1 MRNWRKRSLFDCWKR
16 QLALRLCGTDFM
28 HLRFACESDYE
39 RVLAGGSWVVYGN
52 YLTVQPWSRS
62 FSTSI
67 DHPTRVLAW
76 VRLPGLPYRSYT
88 KGLFKYISELIGEV
102 VKVDT
107 NTAEGRRERF
117 ARLAVVVDLSKP
129 LVAGLV
135 IDGHKQTIEYEGLPV
150 ICFSCGKYGHMQ
162 EGCGG
167 NEQTLERS
175 TKSVSLGAEG
185 GSVYGPWMQAQGRRP
200 PGGPCYHEHLQRPV
214 FLLIRKIRD
223 LVISAGPIAA
233 AKGKATAQTGVGSSK
248 GIGLEKSRGS
258 GEVYSSLEALKKLPS
273 GDARVVL
280 DVAMGANK
288 ENIDVNLPNPET
300 SVAAKGSVIRMNSS
314 LNRRSHMAVRI
325 DEEGHRSV
333 SKDIG
338 DRSMSGP
345 IRSSGTKHVNRMVA
359 SAKSIYK
366 QGSRLHRKELKKGP
380 DKPTLGDWLPSALN
394 KIGGTGDAD
403 NGRLLEKDSTMGIK
417 PVEDTAEATEGVLSI
432 DFQNYFRLLLRTHR
446 PDIFAIMEP
455 RVSGDLADE
464 FIRRSGFEFSYRVE
478 ANGFSG
484 GIWILWKPSVSLDV
498 LAVDSQFIHGACL
511 VHGTRKSF
519 FITFVYASPNA
530 YRRSFVWDRIR
541 VLEHG
546 LDLPWILGGDFNVI
560 GSMNER
566 QGGSVTRY
574 GVCSRFCD
582 FLFQSGLV
590 DMGFSGPKFTW
601 RRGSLSQRLDRCLC
615 NGAWI
620 SQFASSEVTH
630 LQQLGSDHR
639 PIMLS
644 LFSNVEER
652 CSRPFRFLDAWSEH
666 PEFPTV
672 VSNSW
677 SKEKSMGEN
686 IFSFQKICN
695 IWNRN
700 SFGHI
705 GRKKRRLLAR
715 IRGIEIALEKGR
727 SAKLEELDCALKAE
741 LCTVLDQ
748 EESMWSQKSR
758 NKWFQLGDR
767 NTKYFHAV
775 TMARRKRNTIRRLR
789 LGEGEW
795 CDDTTTLQSAA
806 AEESV
811 IHVLRDCV
819 VAGNT
824 WRRLVRPDKLVEFM
838 ALPFDEWLMRN
849 LRGGAGF
856 AFDAAGW
863 GVLFPTIC
871 WTLWKTRCKQVMEPD
886 SGVVSDPFFVGH
898 QLVAAYAASVAD
910 GAKVGGVPHP
920 PVSINRILVGDS
932 CDMSTTC
939 VGG

>member
-1 MRNWRKRSLFDCWKR
+1 MVN
-16 QLALRLCGTDFM
+16 
-28 HLRFACESDYE
+28 
-39 RVLAGGSWVVYGN
+39 
-52 YLTVQPWSRS
+52 
-62 FSTSI
+62 
-67 DHPTRVLAW
+67 
-76 VRLPGLPYRSYT
+76 
-88 KGLFKYISELIGEV
+88 
-102 VKVDT
+102 
-107 NTAEGRRERF
+107 
-117 ARLAVVVDLSKP
+117 
-129 LVAGLV
+129 V
-135 IDGHKQTIEYEGLPV
+135 I
-150 ICFSCGKYGHMQ
+150 FW
-162 EGCGG
+162 
-167 NEQTLERS
+167 N
-175 TKSVSLGAEG
+175 
-185 GSVYGPWMQAQGRRP
+185 AQG
-200 PGGPCYHEHLQRPV
+200 
-214 FLLIRKIRD
+214 
-223 LVISAGPIAA
+223 
-233 AKGKATAQTGVGSSK
+233 
-248 GIGLEKSRGS
+248 
-258 GEVYSSLEALKKLPS
+258 
-273 GDARVVL
+273 VL
-280 DVAMGANK
+280 G
-288 ENIDVNLPNPET
+288 
-300 SVAAKGSVIRMNSS
+300 
-314 LNRRSHMAVRI
+314 
-325 DEEGHRSV
+325 
-333 SKDIG
+333 
-338 DRSMSGP
+338 
-345 IRSSGTKHVNRMVA
+345 
-359 SAKSIYK
+359 
-366 QGSRLHRKELKKGP
+366 
-380 DKPTLGDWLPSALN
+380 
-394 KIGGTGDAD
+394 
-403 NGRLLEKDSTMGIK
+403 
-417 PVEDTAEATEGVLSI
+417 I

-455 RVSGDLADE
+455 RVSGDLADK

-478 ANGFSG
+478 ANGFCG

-541 VLEHG
+541 VLEPG

-560 GSMNER
+560 GSVNER

-574 GVCSRFCD
+574 EVCSRFCD

-652 CSRPFRFLDAWSEH
+652 CPRPFRFLDAWSEH

-715 IRGIEIALEKGR
+715 IRGIEMALERGR
-727 SAKLEELDCALKAE
+727 SARLEELDCALKAE

-789 LGEGEW
+789 LGEGDW
-795 CDDTTTLQSAA
+795 CDDTTTLQSAAGNFYKKLFSSEPRTCSSIAPSGKFHSFEDRELRSDFSRMSVLLPDSILYRISAIRPPQSLLGTDAPSWPWTDSQNFSSKVAYDRVAREGDWVHHTDWKVIWKMNVPQRIRMFLWLAKSEKLLTNKERVRRHLTASPCCSICFA

-824 WRRLVRPDKLVEFM
+824 WRRLVRPGKLVDFM
-838 ALPFDEWLMRN
+838 ALPFDEWLTRN
-849 LRGGAGF
+849 LRGGEGF
-856 AFDAAGW
+856 ALDAAGW
-863 GVLFPTIC
+863 GVLFPTMC

-898 QLVAAYAASVAD
+898 QLVAAYAASAAD
-910 GAKVGGVPHP
+910 GAKNKVADALAALGRNGPIGVALYEHP
-920 PVSINRILVGDS
+920 PTSINRILVGDS